1 MNRIKL
7 PFAPRYFSLLLALAF
22 SAAPVASSAAP
33 ATATVLA
40 ASSAT
45 AAAFSDF
52 TELVDKVGPAVVHIR
67 TVGSVA
73 QDDEDD
79 EDGDDDGQTDQ
90 DAQMREFLRRFFG
103 MPDGGTGV
111 QPPAANDQNAPQDIE
126 PQGDDS
132 AAIGSGFII
141 SQDGYVMTNAHVVD
155 GAKEIYIKM
164 TDGREFQAKL
174 VGVDSRSDIAVLKV
188 DASNLPT
195 VAIGNSS
202 KAKVGEWVIAIG
214 SPFDLENSVTAGII
228 SAKGRE
234 TGDFLPFIQTD
245 VAVNPGNS
253 GGPLINLRGE
263 VVGINSQIFS
273 QSGGFMG
280 ISFAIPIDDAMHV
293 AEELKTSG
301 HVTRGLLGVYLGDVD
316 KDVAKSL
323 GLSNMNAALVGK
335 LAEDSPAD
343 KAGIKNGDII
353 LKFNDTDVDGSAP
366 LRRAIA
372 STAPGKSIKLQIWRG
387 GKIKDV
393 SVVLG
398 VLPSETLAQVEPPPQ
413 IIDNAQAQ
421 NAYGISIGELSLSQ
435 KKGLKLSRGVLVN
448 DVDGPAERAGLH
460 AGDILLTMNDQ
471 DIKNGRHFTE
481 LLAKADPK
489 KPLLLLAQRGDSA
502 QFFVV
507 HPPTLKQ

>member
-1 MNRIKL
+1 
-7 PFAPRYFSLLLALAF
+7 
-22 SAAPVASSAAP
+22 
-33 ATATVLA
+33 
-40 ASSAT
+40 
-45 AAAFSDF
+45 
-52 TELVDKVGPAVVHIR
+52 
-67 TVGSVA
+67 
-73 QDDEDD
+73 
-79 EDGDDDGQTDQ
+79 
-90 DAQMREFLRRFFG
+90 
-103 MPDGGTGV
+103 
-111 QPPAANDQNAPQDIE
+111 
-126 PQGDDS
+126 
-132 AAIGSGFII
+132 
-141 SQDGYVMTNAHVVD
+141 
-155 GAKEIYIKM
+155 
-164 TDGREFQAKL
+164 
-174 VGVDSRSDIAVLKV
+174 
-188 DASNLPT
+188 
-195 VAIGNSS
+195 
-202 KAKVGEWVIAIG
+202 
-214 SPFDLENSVTAGII
+214 
-228 SAKGRE
+228 
-234 TGDFLPFIQTD
+234 
-245 VAVNPGNS
+245 
-253 GGPLINLRGE
+253 
-263 VVGINSQIFS
+263 
-273 QSGGFMG
+273 
-280 ISFAIPIDDAMHV
+280 
-293 AEELKTSG
+293 LKTSG

-323 GLSNMNAALVGK
+323 GLTNMNAALVGK

>member
-1 MNRIKL
+1 MNRIQL
-7 PFAPRYFSLLLALAF
+7 PFAPRHLSLLLALAF
-22 SAAPVASSAAP
+22 SPVASFATAPVTVVAASSAA
-33 ATATVLA
+33 A
-40 ASSAT
+40 AGFT
-45 AAAFSDF
+45 DFS
-52 TELVDKVGPAVVHIR
+52 ELVDKVGPAVVHIR
-67 TVGSVA
+67 TVGTTA
-73 QDDEDD
+73 ADDEDD
-79 EDGDDDGQTDQ
+79 EDADDDDGQTDQ
-90 DAQMREFLRRFFG
+90 EAQMREFLRRFFG
-103 MPDGGTGV
+103 MPNGGNDAR
-111 QPPAANDQNAPQDIE
+111 PPSADQQKAPQNIE
-126 PQGDDS
+126 PEGDPS
-132 AAIGSGFII
+132 TAIGSGFII

-174 VGVDSRSDIAVLKV
+174 VGVDGRSDIAVLKV

-195 VAIGNSS
+195 VAIGSSS

-293 AEELKTSG
+293 ADELKTTG

-323 GLSNMNAALVGK
+323 GLTNMNAALVGK
-335 LAEDSPAD
+335 LAPDSPAD

-372 STAPGKSIKLQIWRG
+372 STEPGKAIKLQVWRN
-387 GKIKDV
+387 GKVKDV

-398 VLPSETLAQVEPPPQ
+398 VLPTDALAQAEPPPQ
-413 IIDNAQAQ
+413 IVGTAQDE
-421 NAYGISIGELSLSQ
+421 NPYGISIDELSVSQ
-435 KKGLKLSRGVLVN
+435 KKTLKLSHGVIVS
-448 DVDGPAERAGLH
+448 DVDGPAERAGLR
-460 AGDILLTMNDQ
+460 AGDILLTANDQ
-471 DIKNGRHFTE
+471 DIKNGHHFTE
-481 LLAKADPK
+481 LLEKADPK

-502 QFFVV
+502 QFIVV
-507 HPPTLKQ
+507 HPRAIKQ